1 MKNSAVRLTFL
12 GGVNEVGGN
21 KILLEDF
28 NYNVKILLDFGINIK
43 DYNDQYD
50 RNEAPNSI
58 KELVKLGLLPE
69 AEKLS
74 INNLYTNFKANED
87 QDCNDLETNLD
98 GIFITHPHKDH
109 FFGLSFVN
117 RNIPIYTGVF
127 TKKIISAY
135 YKCSKNSITNNY
147 GGLNWKLFRTGD
159 ILNIRGLE
167 IIPVHVDHSIP
178 AAYGF
183 IIKTS
188 NGIVV
193 YTGDFRM
200 HGPLAAMTQDFL
212 NEIKNTLK
220 MPHQQEN
227 NKGEIQNP
235 HESKIK
241 LLICEG
247 THIHKGA
254 IESEN
259 NVEQNLEQL
268 FTKHPFDFLLV
279 KFDRLDWDR
288 FRTFS
293 SIAKKFGWKFII
305 TEKDAYFYYLLNKD
319 EIYESMKNPN
329 ITADDHILIL
339 TKGTVKYRWQEKIRQ
354 AIYKEEKGHR
364 LIRYNEIK
372 ELESGFFFYVT
383 SLRKDIIERFNPHFK
398 GAFISSSIDPYTE
411 EYIDNNRTLSRYFRK
426 IGIPSYRVHASGHA
440 MPHHLIN
447 FIQSV
452 NPDFLIPVHSDQPH
466 FFKTFFKNSE
476 INVIIPNKNDRFELQ
491 SSKVN
496 GGGIS

>member
-1 MKNSAVRLTFL
+1 METKVRFTFL

-21 KILLEDF
+21 IILLEDF
-28 NYNVKILLDFGINIK
+28 IYDVKILLDFGINIK
-43 DYNDQYD
+43 DYNDQYE
-50 RNEAPNSI
+50 RYEAPSSI
-58 KELVKLGLLPE
+58 KELLKIGLLPK
-69 AEKLS
+69 AEIFS
-74 INNLYTNFKANED
+74 IDNLYTDYKANKN
-87 QDCNDLETNLD
+87 QDCNDLETNID
-98 GIFITHPHKDH
+98 GIFVSHPHKDH

-135 YKCSKNSITNNY
+135 YKCSKDSITNNY
-147 GGLNWKLFRTGD
+147 GGLNWNLFRTGD
-159 ILNIRGLE
+159 ILDIKGLE

-188 NGIVV
+188 GGIVV

-200 HGPLAAMTQDFL
+200 HGPLASMTQDFL
-212 NEIKNTLK
+212 DEIKNALK

-227 NKGEIQNP
+227 NKGEIQKP
-235 HESKIK
+235 SETKIK

-329 ITADDHILIL
+329 IIADDHILIL
-339 TKGTVKYRWQEKIRQ
+339 SKGTVKYRWQEKIRQ

-364 LIRYNEIK
+364 LIKYNELK
-372 ELESGFFFYVT
+372 ELDSGFFFYIT
-383 SLRKDIIERFNPHFK
+383 SLRRDIIEKFNPHFR

-411 EYIDNNRTLSRYFRK
+411 EFIDNNRTLSRFFRK
-426 IGIPSYRVHASGHA
+426 IGIPSYRIHASGHA

-447 FIQSV
+447 FIKTV
-452 NPDFLIPVHSDQPH
+452 NPEHLIPIHTEQPH
-466 FFKTFFKNSE
+466 FFETFFRNSD
-476 INVIIPNKNDRFELQ
+476 INIIIPTKYEPINLQ
-491 SSKVN
+491 
-496 GGGIS
+496 